1 MRGGEKTL
9 HFKNVTGFDPRS
21 GPISA
26 PPFTSYLNSIWKTGN
41 KTIFLRILHN
51 NLYNTPSIVSCDQE
65 VTSPGC
71 THDSESQI
79 HNVYS
84 FVFSLL
90 EESVHWA
97 LKKQLDIFSIKLVM
111 QSCHFDFWACHKPF
125 SSRSLL
131 PSSRELKQWSLSG
144 LTVSILSPWSNPILS
159 EPLELSLL
167 KSGW

>member
-1 MRGGEKTL
+1 MPEANWEPWRARWVLAGTERREWHRFMEWGFMPHYERWGEDS

-26 PPFTSYLNSIWKTGN
+26 PPFTSYLNSLWKTAN
-41 KTIFLRILHN
+41 KIILLRILHN

-79 HNVYS
+79 QNVYS

-111 QSCHFDFWACHKPF
+111 
-125 SSRSLL
+125 
-131 PSSRELKQWSLSG
+131 
-144 LTVSILSPWSNPILS
+144 
-159 EPLELSLL
+159 
-167 KSGW
+167 

>member
-1 MRGGEKTL
+1 MPEANWEPWRARWVLAGTERREWHRFMEWGFMPHYERWGEDS

-26 PPFTSYLNSIWKTGN
+26 PPFTSYLNSVWKTAN

-79 HNVYS
+79 QNVYS

-97 LKKQLDIFSIKLVM
+97 LKKQLDTFSIKLVM
-111 QSCHFDFWACHKPF
+111 
-125 SSRSLL
+125 
-131 PSSRELKQWSLSG
+131 
-144 LTVSILSPWSNPILS
+144 
-159 EPLELSLL
+159 
-167 KSGW
+167 

>member
-1 MRGGEKTL
+1 MPEANWEPWRARWVLAGTERREWHRFMEWGFMPHYERWGEDS

-26 PPFTSYLNSIWKTGN
+26 PPFTSYLNSVWKTAN

-51 NLYNTPSIVSCDQE
+51 NLYNIPSIVSCDQE
-65 VTSPGC
+65 VTSPRC

-79 HNVYS
+79 QNVYS

-97 LKKQLDIFSIKLVM
+97 LKKQLDTFSIKLVM
-111 QSCHFDFWACHKPF
+111 
-125 SSRSLL
+125 
-131 PSSRELKQWSLSG
+131 
-144 LTVSILSPWSNPILS
+144 
-159 EPLELSLL
+159 
-167 KSGW
+167 